1 MSALEKNE
9 AGKRVEN
16 AEGTSLKI
24 MVREGFSEVSTFA
37 QEIEPVME

>member
-1 MSALEKNE
+1 MSDLKKNE

-24 MVREGFSEVSTFA
+24 MVREGFSEVPTFA
-37 QEIEPVME
+37 QEIEPVTE